1 MGPVWSS
8 SFERLNLWLF
18 AQTPRV
24 FNALEMTSIFA
35 HLATFAAYA
44 VIPLLIIYFFLRR
57 RQVHFS
63 RVWFLLVLY
72 LIVGGAAN
80 LLFAFGEPAANWA
93 TAMKVGQAFVSW
105 IWVLVLIPLVPQL
118 LEART
123 AEEFTHLLTKHE
135 EAEQA
140 RRETE

>member
-1 MGPVWSS
+1 MGPFWSPS
-8 SFERLNLWLF
+8 IHAPQAWLL
-18 AQTPRV
+18 AQTPKV
-24 FNALEMTSIFA
+24 WNALEMTAIFA

-63 RVWFLLVLY
+63 RVWFLLVIY

-93 TAMKVGQAFVSW
+93 VAMKVAQ
-105 IWVLVLIPLVPQL
+105 
-118 LEART
+118 
-123 AEEFTHLLTKHE
+123 
-135 EAEQA
+135 
-140 RRETE
+140 